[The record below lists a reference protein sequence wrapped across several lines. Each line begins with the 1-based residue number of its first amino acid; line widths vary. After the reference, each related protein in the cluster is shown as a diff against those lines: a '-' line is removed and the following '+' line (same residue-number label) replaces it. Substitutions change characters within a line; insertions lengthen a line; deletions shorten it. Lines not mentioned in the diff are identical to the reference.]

1 VLKSWIRVGALSLVA
16 LGAILAAS
24 ACGGDG
30 NDKTDPA
37 TREIAIS
44 DAWARNT
51 AMPPPQAG
59 GAQDMTP
66 GGMAAGDRGA
76 AYMVI
81 KNTGNVD
88 DALIGAESSVADA
101 TEVHESVISG
111 DNVTMRPAPR
121 VELKAGE
128 TLELQP
134 GGYHVMFIG
143 LKQPL
148 VAGMTFSLTLK
159 FEQAGSIPVTVEV
172 RAQ

>member
-1 VLKSWIRVGALSLVA
+1 MLMHRAMVGALGLVA
-16 LGAILAAS
+16 LVAVLVAS
-24 ACGGDG
+24 ACGGDS
-30 NDKTDPA
+30 NDQSVPA

-44 DAWARNT
+44 DAWARTT

-59 GAQDMTP
+59 GMQDVTP

-88 DALIGAESSVADA
+88 DALIGVESTIADA
-101 TEVHESVISG
+101 TEVHESVMSG
-111 DNVTMRPAPR
+111 DNVTMRPVPR
-121 VELKAGE
+121 IELKAGD

-134 GGYHVMFIG
+134 GGYHVMFVG

-148 VAGMTFSLTLK
+148 VAGTTFSLTLK
-159 FEQAGSIPVTVEV
+159 FEQAGSIPVTIEV